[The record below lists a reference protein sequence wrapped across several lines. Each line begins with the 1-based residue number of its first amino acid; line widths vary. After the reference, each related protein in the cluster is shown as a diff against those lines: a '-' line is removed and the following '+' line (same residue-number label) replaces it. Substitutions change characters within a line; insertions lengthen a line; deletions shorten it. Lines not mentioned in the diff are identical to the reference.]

1 MSDGRLRGRMAPL
14 ELDAA
19 ETMAEW
25 FEEPELSFAGGR
37 RHVDPKVGISLYGP
51 RSLGTVRHKSELHVG
66 FIGTAEP
73 VAYAR
78 AMYERFAE
86 GIDGDESHVPFP
98 GFKADRGFRCDL
110 RTGDAIVE
118 HISRKESVA
127 IDGIKSGRER
137 FEEMVGLLRSKMEL
151 LTQRDYPP
159 DYVVLALPHDL
170 YKRCRVANY
179 KVKGAGTVHRDLR
192 RAFKAMAMEF
202 RVPTQILLP
211 ATTGLARTNRKLDH
225 ESMIAWNLLT
235 GAYFK
240 AGGLPWGP
248 VGLPAASCIVGV
260 SFFRPLGSAS
270 TLRTSVVQAFDENG
284 EGLVLRGHDFH
295 WDEAKQGLSPHL
307 TEEMAGKLIA
317 MVLRRYQAERG
328 QSPRRVVV
336 HKSSR
341 FEPAERDGFEQ
352 ALSGVDRHDLLA
364 LRATSESRLVRA
376 GRYPPLRGTSFTLGD
391 ISYLYTTGY
400 VTSFGGYPHG
410 HVPSPLRVADHVGD
424 TFRANL
430 LREVLLL
437 TKMNWNTSN
446 MSALMPIT
454 LSFSRV
460 VGDVLRE
467 VPSHRTPQP
476 QYRYYM

>member
-1 MSDGRLRGRMAPL
+1 MSDGRPRERWAPL
-14 ELDAA
+14 VLDAP
-19 ETMAEW
+19 ETTAEW
-25 FEEPELSFAGGR
+25 LEEPELSFAGGR
-37 RHVDPKVGISLYGP
+37 RHVDPKVGISLHGP
-51 RSLGTVRHKSELHVG
+51 RSLGTARHKREVHVG
-66 FIGTAEP
+66 FIGTAEA

-78 AMYERFAE
+78 TMYERFAE
-86 GIDGDESHVPFP
+86 GVDGDEAHVPFP

-110 RTGDAIVE
+110 RTDDALVE
-118 HISRKESVA
+118 HISRKDSVA
-127 IDGIKSGRER
+127 IDGIRSGLER
-137 FEEMVGLLRSKMEL
+137 FEEMLGLLRSKMEI
-151 LTQRDYPP
+151 LTQRDHPL
-159 DYVVLALPHDL
+159 DYVVLALPPEL
-170 YKRCRVANY
+170 LKRCRVADY

-211 ATTGLARTNRKLDH
+211 TTTGLARTNKPLDH
-225 ESMIAWNLLT
+225 ESMIAWNILT

-240 AGGLPWGP
+240 TDGLPWGP

-295 WDEAKQGLSPHL
+295 WDEGKQGRAPHL
-307 TEEMAGKLIA
+307 SEEMAGELVG
-317 MVLRRYQAERG
+317 MVLERYRAERK
-328 QSPRRVVV
+328 QRPRRVVV

-352 ALSGVDRHDLLA
+352 ALSGVDRYDLVA
-364 LRATSESRLVRA
+364 LQGTSESRLVRA
-376 GRYPPLRGTSFTLGD
+376 GRYPPLRGTAFTLGD
-391 ISYLYTTGY
+391 VSYLYTTGY

-424 TFRANL
+424 TYRSQL

-437 TKMNWNTSN
+437 TKMNWNSAN
-446 MSALMPIT
+446 LAALMPIT

-467 VPSHRTPQP
+467 VPADRTPQP

>member
-1 MSDGRLRGRMAPL
+1 MSDAKQSGRLAPL
-14 ELDAA
+14 ILEDPK
-19 ETMAEW
+19 TKAEW
-25 FEEPELSFAGGR
+25 LEEPELSFAGGR

-51 RSLGTVRHKSELHVG
+51 RSLGTARHKSEVHVG

-73 VAYAR
+73 VAYAK

-86 GIDGDESHVPFP
+86 GVDGDESHVPFP
-98 GFKADRGFRCDL
+98 GFKADRGFRCEL
-110 RTGDAIVE
+110 RTGDALVE
-118 HISRKESVA
+118 HISRKESVE
-127 IDGIKSGRER
+127 IDGIRSGRER
-137 FEEMVGLLRSKMEL
+137 FEKMLTLLRTKMEL
-151 LTQRDYPP
+151 LTQRDHPL
-159 DYVVLALPHDL
+159 DYVVLALPQDL
-170 YKRCRVANY
+170 FKRCRAVDY
-179 KVKGAGTVHRDLR
+179 KIKGAGRVHRDLR

-211 ATTGLARTNRKLDH
+211 TTTGLASTNRGLDH

-248 VGLPAASCIVGV
+248 IGLPAASCIVGV

-284 EGLVLRGHDFH
+284 DGLVLRGHDFH
-295 WDEAKQGLSPHL
+295 WDEGKHGRAPHL
-307 TEEMAGKLIA
+307 SEEMAGALIK
-317 MVLRRYQAERG
+317 MVLERYRAERG
-328 QSPRRVVV
+328 QSPRRMVV

-341 FEPAERDGFEQ
+341 FEPAERDGFER
-352 ALSGVDRHDLLA
+352 ALSDVDRYDLLA
-364 LRATSESRLVRA
+364 LRGTSESRLVRA
-376 GRYPPLRGTSFTLGD
+376 GRYPPLRGTAFTLGD

-410 HVPSPLRVADHVGD
+410 HVPSPLQVADHVGD
-424 TFRANL
+424 TFRFKL
-430 LREVLLL
+430 LREVLLM
-437 TKMNWNTSN
+437 TKMNWNSAN
-446 MSALMPIT
+446 LSALMPIT

-467 VPSHRTPQP
+467 VPPEMSPQP

>member
-1 MSDGRLRGRMAPL
+1 
-14 ELDAA
+14 
-19 ETMAEW
+19 
-25 FEEPELSFAGGR
+25 
-37 RHVDPKVGISLYGP
+37 
-51 RSLGTVRHKSELHVG
+51 
-66 FIGTAEP
+66 
-73 VAYAR
+73 
-78 AMYERFAE
+78 
-86 GIDGDESHVPFP
+86 
-98 GFKADRGFRCDL
+98 
-110 RTGDAIVE
+110 
-118 HISRKESVA
+118 
-127 IDGIKSGRER
+127 
-137 FEEMVGLLRSKMEL
+137 MEL
-151 LTQRDYPP
+151 LTQRDHPL
-159 DYVVLALPHDL
+159 DYVVLALPQDL
-170 YKRCRVANY
+170 FRRCRAVDY

-202 RVPTQILLP
+202 RVPTQIVLP

-225 ESMIAWNLLT
+225 EAMIAWNLLT

-260 SFFRPLGSAS
+260 SFFRPLGSVS
-270 TLRTSVVQAFDENG
+270 TLRTSVVQTFDENG

-295 WDEAKQGLSPHL
+295 WDEDKQGRSPHL
-307 TEEMAGKLIA
+307 SEEMAGALID
-317 MVLRRYQAERG
+317 MVLGRYRAERG
-328 QSPRRVVV
+328 QDPRRVVV

-341 FEPAERDGFEQ
+341 FEPAERDGFER

-364 LRATSESRLVRA
+364 LRDTSESRLVRA

-424 TFRANL
+424 TFRSKL

-437 TKMNWNTSN
+437 TKMNWNSAN
-446 MSALMPIT
+446 LSALLPIT
-454 LSFSRV
+454 LSFSHV
-460 VGDVLRE
+460 VGSVLRE
-467 VPSHRTPQP
+467 VPPDRTPQP